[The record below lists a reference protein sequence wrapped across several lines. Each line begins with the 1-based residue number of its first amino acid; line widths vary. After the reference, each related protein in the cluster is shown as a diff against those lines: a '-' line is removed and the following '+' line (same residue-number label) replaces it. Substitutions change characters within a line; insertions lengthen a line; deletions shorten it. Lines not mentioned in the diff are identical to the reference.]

1 VFLFA
6 DKHVK
11 IRRLEGKVKEL
22 DEALKTTHNQAKEV
36 IERASEELAQ
46 AKLIKH
52 GANQDLMQAL
62 KSVKDLKTQ
71 LETVQGERN
80 TL

>member
-1 VFLFA
+1 M
-6 DKHVK
+6 
-11 IRRLEGKVKEL
+11 
-22 DEALKTTHNQAKEV
+22 
-36 IERASEELAQ
+36 SEELAQ